1 MIKYWMELYKNLSEE
16 NYKKANLETIDKIYK
31 TISGISEEKCG
42 ILNSNRVDIYKVR
55 ILKKLNK
62 IEEADALLEE
72 LKERKL
78 LLCEKKLVEELI
90 IER

>member
-1 MIKYWMELYKNLSEE
+1 MEY
-16 NYKKANLETIDKIYK
+16 
-31 TISGISEEKCG
+31 
-42 ILNSNRVDIYKVR
+42 R
-55 ILKKLNK
+55 
-62 IEEADALLEE
+62 ADALLEG